1 MPSRLCRPWRRAALQ
16 AQRHARYKSTTH
28 TLQPKLAE
36 TDSCGIPLR
45 PTWSV
50 NELLS
55 SYPKPTISP
64 AKLKRLHELSALIP
78 PQEGTLE
85 HAKLTSEMEN
95 LVKLV
100 EAVKTVAMADET
112 AGLGV
117 PDGRIWDARNGIVL
131 EHDMAEGGGGGG
143 SVNGRALL
151 SSAARTEDGLYVV
164 DADRTR

>member
-1 MPSRLCRPWRRAALQ
+1 MVPSGLCRVWRRAAQ
-16 AQRHARYKSTTH
+16 RTQRHARHKSTTH
-28 TLQPKLAE
+28 TLQPKLAD

-64 AKLKRLHELSALIP
+64 ARLKRLHELSALVP
-78 PQEGTLE
+78 PQEGTPE

-100 EAVKTVAMADET
+100 EAVKTVTMEDET
-112 AGLGV
+112 PGV
-117 PDGRIWDARNGIVL
+117 PDGRIWDARNGIAL
-131 EHDMAEGGGGGG
+131 EHDATEGGGDGG
-143 SVNGRALL
+143 SVHGQALL
-151 SSAARTEDGLYVV
+151 SYAARTEDGLYVV